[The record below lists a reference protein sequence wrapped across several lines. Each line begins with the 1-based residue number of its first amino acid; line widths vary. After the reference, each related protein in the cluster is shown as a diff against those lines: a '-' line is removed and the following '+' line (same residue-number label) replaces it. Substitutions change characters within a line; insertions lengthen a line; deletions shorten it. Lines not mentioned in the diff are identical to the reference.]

1 LVGLIA
7 IIYQGGLIKYVRK
20 LLNEIQMIQVAIFL
34 MFLSLVLFAYNRN
47 IYLLYPIIALFP
59 IAMGTFGP
67 AINSLIAG
75 KAGKEVG
82 KVM

>member
-1 LVGLIA
+1 
-7 IIYQGGLIKYVRK
+7 
-20 LLNEIQMIQVAIFL
+20 MIQVAIFI
-34 MFLSLVLFAYNRN
+34 MFLSLILFASNRN

-59 IAMGTFGP
+59 IAMGTFQP